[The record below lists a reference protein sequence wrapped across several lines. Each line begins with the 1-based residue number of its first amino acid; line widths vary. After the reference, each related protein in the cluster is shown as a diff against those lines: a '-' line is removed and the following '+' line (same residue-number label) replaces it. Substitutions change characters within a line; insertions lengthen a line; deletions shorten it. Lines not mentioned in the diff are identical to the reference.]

1 MAQLYYRSFL
11 TVSPSFN
18 YFFKVF
24 AKILF
29 YLDASLGY
37 LDQRIKH
44 LLPEVLHRVLNVLE
58 DQVYWRLALAV
69 LDAELSVLGDEE
81 VDDSQGGVVDLAA
94 LERLVEVGVT
104 LGISVVDVDGLLALD
119 EVLDEKLGCACL
131 LSCVND

>member
-1 MAQLYYRSFL
+1 M
-11 TVSPSFN
+11 
-18 YFFKVF
+18 
-24 AKILF
+24 F